1 MCNSPVFE
9 KHFRSKL
16 ETTATTFSGLLLRT
30 PPPCNDTPF
39 LIIFGLFAKVNT
51 RGPQNPENDNSVLE
65 KENIIQKFLEIYRS
79 GPKSNNNL
87 WDMVKFEQ
95 IRREA
100 AELQK

>member
-1 MCNSPVFE
+1 MCVTLQSLKSISDRNWRQRQPPFLACCWE
-9 KHFRSKL
+9 LHL
-16 ETTATTFSGLLLRT
+16 PATTLF
-30 PPPCNDTPF
+30 
-39 LIIFGLFAKVNT
+39 IIFVLFAKVNT
-51 RGPQNPENDNSVLE
+51 RGPQNPEDNNSVLE